1 MRQVFLAA
9 VMIALC
15 CGLGLAENAG
25 ELRLKVTGPNGNGMK
40 SRVLLQNAAKDL
52 RRELETPDDG
62 TLTLRGLPQGT
73 YLLEVQADGL
83 QKYSEKL
90 KLDSGLPVRRQ
101 IRLSLAVVSS
111 TVDVS
116 GKNDELIDRES
127 ASRSERLD
135 SQTLE
140 SRTHPSL
147 GRGIAD
153 AVAAQPGWLMEANG
167 VLHPRGSE
175 YQVQYLVDGVPLTDN
190 RSVAFSA
197 SSEDGDVESVTV
209 WTGSYPAEMGRKL
222 GGVVE
227 VETKRDPR
235 RGLHGDV
242 NVSGGNFQSGD
253 AGVEMQYGW
262 KASTLSWG
270 ADGGET
276 ARYLDPPTLQNFTN
290 RGTVG
295 SFATR
300 FEHEFGERD
309 SFGIGVR
316 HQILRFLVPNE
327 ISQEDA
333 GQRIARDTLETSAL
347 ASYRHIFSE
356 NALMDVR
363 AMYRDLSAGMNSNEF
378 ATPIAPSQDRGFR
391 EGYVKASVLLHQSRN
406 EWKAG
411 VELDGTDVREQFQ
424 YSITDPSQFDA
435 GTPAALNFADK
446 ATGAEVG
453 AFVQDALHL
462 GSWAISAGL
471 RWDRYKLL
479 VTENA
484 FSPRVG
490 VSKYFKKLDLSVYGS
505 YDRAF
510 QTPAIENLLLASS
523 PDIAAVSSDL
533 LRLPVRPSVGNFY
546 EVGVTKAV
554 AKKVRLN
561 ANYYV
566 RNMNEFAD
574 DDLLLNTGVSFPIAF
589 QSANIYGAEA
599 KLEIPRWNRFS
610 GFVSY
615 SYMLGRGSLPVTG
628 GLLLGTDAVAQ
639 AAQSGSFRI
648 SQDQR
653 NTVNARFRFEA
664 SKRVWLAAGTWFGSG
679 LPTELDS
686 EESRDAIEGIDPAIL
701 ARVDLDRER
710 LKPSYSIDLSGG
722 VSLLKREQRQVRLQV
737 DFENVT
743 NHLNVINFAG
753 LFSGTAVGVP
763 RAAHVSLKAEF

>member
-1 MRQVFLAA
+1 MRQALLAA
-9 VMIALC
+9 VMIVFCA
-15 CGLGLAENAG
+15 GLGIAESAG
-25 ELRLKVTGPNGNGMK
+25 ELRLKVTGPDGNGM
-40 SRVLLQNAAKDL
+40 RCHVLLQNAAKDL
-52 RRELETPDDG
+52 RREAETPDDG
-62 TLTLRGLPQGT
+62 TLTLRGLPQGR

-83 QKYSEKL
+83 QKHSEKL
-90 KLDSGLPVRRQ
+90 TLDSALPMRRQ
-101 IRLSLAVVSS
+101 IRLTLAVVNS

-127 ASRSERLD
+127 ATHSERLD
-135 SQTLE
+135 EQTLE
-140 SRTHPSL
+140 SRSHPSL

-190 RSVAFSA
+190 RSAAFSA
-197 SSEDGDVESVTV
+197 SMDDGEVESVTV
-209 WTGSYPAEMGRKL
+209 RTGSYPAEMGRKL

-235 RGLHGDV
+235 RSLHGNV
-242 NVSGGNFQSGD
+242 NISAGSFLSRD
-253 AGVEMQYGW
+253 ASAEMQYGW
-262 KASTLSWG
+262 KTSTLSWG
-270 ADGGET
+270 AEGGAT
-276 ARYLDPPTLQNFTN
+276 ARYLDPPALQNFTN

-309 SFGIGVR
+309 SFGVGVR
-316 HQILRFLVPNE
+316 HQVLRFLVPNE
-327 ISQEDA
+327 IPQEDA

-347 ASYRHIFSE
+347 ASYRHIFSA
-356 NALMDVR
+356 NALVDVR

-391 EGYVKASVLLHQSRN
+391 EGYLKASVLLHQSRN

-411 VELDGTDVREQFQ
+411 VEFDGTEVRERFG
-424 YSITDPSQFDA
+424 YSITDSSQFDV
-435 GTPAALNFADK
+435 GTPASLSFSDK
-446 ATGAEVG
+446 ATGVEAG
-453 AFVQDALHL
+453 AFVQDALHI
-462 GSWAISAGL
+462 GTWAISAGL

-479 VTENA
+479 VKEKA
-484 FSPRVG
+484 FSPRFG
-490 VSKYFKKLDLSVYGS
+490 LSKYFKKPDLSVYGS

-523 PDIAAVSSDL
+523 PEIAMVSSDV
-533 LRLPVRPSVGNFY
+533 LRLPVRPSRGDFY

-561 ANYYV
+561 ANYFL
-566 RNMNEFAD
+566 RNMDEFAD

-589 QSANIYGAEA
+589 RSAKIYGAEA

-615 SYMLGRGSLPVTG
+615 SYMVGRGSLPVTG
-628 GLLLGTDAVAQ
+628 GLLLGADTVAQ
-639 AAQSGSFRI
+639 AAQRGSFRI

-653 NTVNARFRFEA
+653 NTVNARFRYEA
-664 SKRVWLAAGTWFGSG
+664 SQRVWLAAGAWFGSG
-679 LPTELDS
+679 LPTELES
-686 EESRDAIEGIDPAIL
+686 EESRDALEGIDPAIL
-701 ARVDLDRER
+701 NRVDFERER
-710 LKPSYSIDLSGG
+710 LKPSYSLDLSGG
-722 VSLLKREQRQVRLQV
+722 VRLLKREQRQVRVQV
-737 DFENVT
+737 DLENVT

-753 LFSGTAVGVP
+753 LFSGTAVGIP
-763 RAAHVSLKAEF
+763 RAARVSIKADF